1 MNTIT
6 FLKNKLMLFASII
19 FCIQCF
25 AQNPEFKFYLAFEDS
40 AGNKDT
46 IWLGYDPSA
55 TLGIDT
61 LFGEENIKGIPFNEP
76 FEVRISNEWYFMPY
90 DTLPNASDT
99 FSYCSDGSL
108 YHTKTQIYNF
118 NPYSSGT
125 SQIYINIL
133 CKNFPIIVRWGNS
146 YNFLSD
152 SLYGTLL
159 TNWFPGGWFDYPGTM
174 YDQWPTFLRETDTT
188 IFNVLPYRYIDANN
202 DTISLLF
209 FAFLSKEQLNVGVD
223 QFIPQTKLIE
233 IFPNPFKDK
242 IIITLSSD
250 IDISEINFMVYNS
263 IGQKILYNSNLKNNQ
278 IIIDLADEPNGLY
291 YLIIMDNNKIIRTG
305 KLIKL

>member
-1 MNTIT
+1 MKTKI
-6 FLKNKLMLFASII
+6 FLTLI
-19 FCIQCF
+19 FVVSMQFSF

-46 IWLGYDPSA
+46 IWLGYDSSA

-76 FEVRISNEWYFMPY
+76 FEVRISNDWFFMPY

-118 NPYSSGT
+118 NPYSSGI

-133 CKNFPIIVRWGNS
+133 CKNFPITVRCGNS

-159 TNWFPGGWFDYPGTM
+159 TNWFPGGWFDSPGTI

-209 FAFLSKEQLNVGVD
+209 FAFLSKEQWNIIGID

-250 IDISEINFMVYNS
+250 IDISEINLMVYNS
-263 IGQKILYNSNLKNNQ
+263 IGQKILYNPNLKNNQ
-278 IIIDLADEPNGLY
+278 IIIDLADEPNSLY
-291 YLIIMDNNKIIRTG
+291 YLIIMDNNKIIRTE
-305 KLIKL
+305 KIIKH